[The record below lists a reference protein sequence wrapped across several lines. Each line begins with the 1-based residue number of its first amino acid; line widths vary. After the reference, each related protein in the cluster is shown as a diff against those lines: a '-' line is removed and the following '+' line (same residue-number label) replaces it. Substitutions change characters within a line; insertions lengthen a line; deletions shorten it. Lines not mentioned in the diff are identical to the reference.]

1 MTSLIA
7 AVGGPMSGEFLVR
20 KLQSFEKLSAESIT
34 ALETIGQN
42 RLRTIKAREDVISEG
57 DDPREVYLIT
67 NGWACRYKLLE
78 DGRRQI
84 MAFFLPGDIADL
96 HVYILREMDHSIG
109 ALTPLTVARISAR
122 ELDEVGDA
130 HPRILRALW
139 WDTLVTASIQREWTV
154 SLGQRN
160 AVESLAHLFC
170 ELYLRMHSVGL
181 CGGNS
186 CNFPLTHQHLA
197 DALGLTPTHI
207 GRVLG
212 KLRSSKLITFEKSRL
227 TVHDLPGLKKIA
239 AFNPNYLHQS
249 DLEKNN

>member
-1 MTSLIA
+1 MKRET
-7 AVGGPMSGEFLVR
+7 GDKMSSEFLIR
-20 KLQSFEKLSAESIT
+20 KLEGFDDLSSAST
-34 ALETIGQN
+34 DALRTLGSD

-67 NGWACRYKLLE
+67 DGWACRYKILE

-84 MAFFLPGDIADL
+84 MAFFIPGDIADL
-96 HVYILREMDHSIG
+96 HVYILQEMDHSIG
-109 ALTPLTVARISAR
+109 AITPLTVARISAR
-122 ELDEVGDA
+122 ELEEVGDA

-154 SLGQRN
+154 CLGQRD

-170 ELYLRMHSVGL
+170 ELYLRMRSVGL

-186 CNFPLTHQHLA
+186 CAIPLTHQHLA
-197 DALGLTPTHI
+197 DALGLTQTHI

-212 KLRSSKLITFEKSRL
+212 KLKGSKLVTFERHNL
-227 TVHDLPGLKKIA
+227 TVHDLSGLKKIA
-239 AFNPNYLHQS
+239 GFNSNYLHQ
-249 DLEKNN
+249 NNAKQK